1 MKKYSNIHTTE
12 ELEFAIRMV
21 QADRESLQKTLV
33 QDLGNFRE
41 GLKPGKLVGTALKT
55 VTPYLSW
62 SEIGL
67 GLVRGL
73 KNAITPKN
81 KKVSAR
87 DPERSDREGLGETSP
102 SN

>member
-1 MKKYSNIHTTE
+1 MNKYSKIRTAE
-12 ELEFAIRMV
+12 ELEFAIHVVHTERMT
-21 QADRESLQKTLV
+21 LQEKYL
-33 QDLGNFRE
+33 QDLGEFRE

-73 KNAITPKN
+73 KSAFTPK
-81 KKVSAR
+81 KAKSAA
-87 DPERSDREGLGETSP
+87 PRSSQPAEESP
-102 SN
+102 SASES